1 MQYNWDFSSIIRY
14 RHILLDGIQGMLMLA
29 STSILTAM
37 AIGFL
42 VAIGRISTSRL
53 LSWPATAFVA
63 FFRNI
68 PYIVQLFWFFYAMP
82 VVTKM
87 QATPFLAAYLSLSL
101 YGGAYFA
108 EIYRAGIRSLD
119 RGQWE
124 GAKAIGLG
132 WGGVMRYVVL
142 PQALR
147 RTIPALTT
155 QTIEM
160 AKLTTV
166 ASSIAYFEILYA
178 GKLIADQDLR
188 PIEAYTTV
196 AAILIAMLMVLSW
209 GAAKLETRLERN

>member
-1 MQYNWDFSSIIRY
+1 MTYHWDFSSIIRY
-14 RHILLDGIQGMLMLA
+14 RHILIEGIGGMLMLA
-29 STSILTAM
+29 ASAILTAM
-37 AIGFL
+37 VVGF
-42 VAIGRISTSRL
+42 VIAMARISTRRL
-53 LSWPATAFVA
+53 LNWPATVFVA

-82 VVTKM
+82 VLIKM

-132 WGGVMRYVVL
+132 WGGMMRYIIL

-196 AAILIAMLMVLSW
+196 AAVLIAILMVLSW
-209 GAAKLETRLERN
+209 GAARLENRLART